1 MDVYTVSIDNEVKF
15 IDISEMEYLDLM
27 EELADEFYQTGTP
40 HPDSITF
47 TTKRQ
52 PNAWYKDS

>member
-52 PNAWYKDS
+52 PNA